1 MRSTGHPNFK
11 KGRDKADK
19 CGDDYH
25 VSTGIVANIG
35 DPDDLVAEARE
46 RGELIPADTELD
58 NPDPRSI
65 QSVADERLAGMSDQG
80 VQEVQDVLLITDEP
94 SELVET
100 FEAFEDAGVTRLLV
114 TFNLGDPEQ
123 SIKAFGDWIIP
134 AF

>member
-1 MRSTGHPNFK
+1 M
-11 KGRDKADK
+11 
-19 CGDDYH
+19 
-25 VSTGIVANIG
+25 
-35 DPDDLVAEARE
+35 
-46 RGELIPADTELD
+46 IPADTELD

-65 QSVADERLAGMSDQG
+65 QSVADERLAGMSDQ
-80 VQEVQDVLLITDEP
+80 EVQDVLLITDDP

-123 SIKAFGDWIIP
+123 SIEAFGDSIIP